1 MARTGGVF
9 QRAARRSGVTFGRI
23 ETESGNNGDGME
35 EAWPEQVTVA
45 VKRRWAWRW
54 KRRDAERQL
63 LEERWALKKRA
74 LDAERQVA
82 RERREREAIERVKVK
97 EVLREKTDLYER
109 IEALEAELEEHR
121 KHPG

>member
-1 MARTGGVF
+1 V
-9 QRAARRSGVTFGRI
+9 
-23 ETESGNNGDGME
+23 
-35 EAWPEQVTVA
+35 
-45 VKRRWAWRW
+45 RRWDWRPW
-54 KRRDAERQL
+54 KRRDAVRQL
-63 LEERWALKKRA
+63 VEERWALKKRA

-121 KHPG
+121 ANPG